1 MDGPQL
7 SKRLAVSGLQNQ
19 QMRDIV
25 EQELH
30 ELLFVYLT
38 VPEEADLPHSDS
50 VVCVKLEWSENFRFC
65 GASYKYEE
73 LKPKIFLAS
82 HLLSRWEREDHVR
95 RAVSQTQVLQGTKS
109 IIFHCL
115 NRAFSSLSE
124 YRSWCQDN
132 FTQVRS

>member
-7 SKRLAVSGLQNQ
+7 SEQLAKSGLQNQ

-38 VPEEADLPHSDS
+38 CPEEAYLPDSDS
-50 VVCVKLEWSENFRFC
+50 VVRVELEWSEGFRFC
-65 GASYKYEE
+65 GGSYKYEE

-95 RAVSQTQVLQGTKS
+95 RAVSLTQVLQGAKTT
-109 IIFHCL
+109 IFHCL

-124 YRSWCQDN
+124 YRSWCQKN
-132 FTQVRS
+132 FTQVRR